1 MAGETLRQWLLWA
14 DTHDLPQEEIPQK
27 LRAGETGETYG
38 WPPRMMGD
46 ATLAMLHGQHITRT
60 SQCIQLALC
69 MTKEQYEAFMQ
80 GARPSW
86 EWAHLCVQMPVVP
99 RTQQAI
105 NVPEYQRRLRCWER
119 DQCIANNRILEEWL
133 LPQVDPTFA
142 ILVAGVPTQQLHVV
156 KAAIAENN
164 ARLQSL

>member
-1 MAGETLRQWLLWA
+1 
-14 DTHDLPQEEIPQK
+14 
-27 LRAGETGETYG
+27 
-38 WPPRMMGD
+38 MGD
-46 ATLAMLHGQHITRT
+46 HTLAMLHGQHITRT

-69 MTKEQYEAFMQ
+69 MTEDQFKAIMQ
-80 GARPSW
+80 GGRPSW
-86 EWAHLCVQMPVVP
+86 AYLIRCVEMPVVP
-99 RTQQAI
+99 GSQQAI

-119 DQCIANNRILEEWL
+119 DQCIVNNRILEEWL

-164 ARLQSL
+164 ARLRSL